1 MLKMALVDVF
11 KALRGFGTK
20 LFPESAEV
28 LCEIRIVETYLQV
41 FREFELVIS
50 AYGQR
55 GTGYGCEGLKPLGGD
70 LCLCK
75 NKR

>member
-1 MLKMALVDVF
+1 MLKMALVDVVF

-41 FREFELVIS
+41 FREFELVTS

-55 GTGYGCEGLKPLGGD
+55 GTGYGREGLKPPGD

>member
-1 MLKMALVDVF
+1 MLKM
-11 KALRGFGTK
+11 ALRGFGTK

-28 LCEIRIVETYLQV
+28 LCEIHIVETYLQV

-50 AYGQR
+50 AYGQQ
-55 GTGYGCEGLKPLGGD
+55 GTGYGRKGLKPLGN

-75 NKR
+75 NKH